1 MTGARSRNKGA
12 RGELS
17 VLKQFTA
24 AGWTGTRG
32 FASGGQGGADLAGD
46 MPDAVEVKNAER
58 ITLWSWVE
66 QASTAA
72 KHVTD
77 WCLWIKSNNRPWV
90 VVVAAERYLEL
101 IDIERDQ
108 SARQLRRGQL

>member
-12 RGELS
+12 RGELA

-24 AGWTGTRG
+24 AGWDGTRG

-58 ITLWSWVE
+58 ITLWPWVQ
-66 QASTAA
+66 QASEAA
-72 KHVTD
+72 KRKID

-90 VVVAAERYLEL
+90 VVLNSERYLEL
-101 IDIERDQ
+101 IAVERDQ
-108 SARQLRRGQL
+108 NARQLRRGQL